1 LGHQSTIS
9 YVTEVA
15 KIVLEKTGLLPHINA
30 GVMSREDVALLRG
43 VSASQGL
50 MLESISDKLLE
61 RGGAHYRCPDKLP
74 VVRLATIAAAGKKGL
89 GSGFGVFVDKRQPC

>member
-1 LGHQSTIS
+1 M
-9 YVTEVA
+9 A

-89 GSGFGVFVDKRQPC
+89 RSGFGVFVDKRQPC

>member
-61 RGGAHYRCPDKLP
+61 PGGAHYRCPDKLP
-74 VVRLATIAAAGKKGL
+74 EVRLATIAAAGKKGL
-89 GSGFGVFVDKRQPC
+89 GSAFGVFVDKRQPC